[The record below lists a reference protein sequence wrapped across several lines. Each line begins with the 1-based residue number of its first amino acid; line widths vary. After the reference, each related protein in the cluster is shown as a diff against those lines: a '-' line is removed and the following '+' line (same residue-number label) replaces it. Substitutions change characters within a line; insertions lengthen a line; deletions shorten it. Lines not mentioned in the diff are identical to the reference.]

1 MVVDGS
7 KEGQAA
13 GAPSAVLCSGGL
25 DSAVLVA
32 DERTRGEVQPVF
44 VSAGL
49 AWEPRERAILERFL
63 AASLFDTRVR
73 PLVTLSCP
81 VTDVYPPSHWA
92 LTGHP
97 PGYDTPDRDVYL
109 VGRNVLLLS
118 KVAVFCAME
127 NVGRVVMGPLA
138 GNPFPDATPEF
149 LDLMARAVS
158 AGLDHRIEIAAPF
171 AAMQKVDVIARGNA
185 LGVPWE
191 LTLSC
196 MSPANGIH
204 CGRCSKCRERLQAF
218 AAAGLT
224 DPADYAF
231 RPADVVT
238 GL

>member
-7 KEGQAA
+7 KEGQAD

-44 VSAGL
+44 VKAGL
-49 AWEPRERAILERFL
+49 SWEPRERAVLERLL
-63 AASLFDTRVR
+63 AAPIFDTGVR

-81 VTDVYPPSHWA
+81 VTDVYAPAHWA

-97 PGYDTPDRDVYL
+97 PSYNTPDRDVYL

-118 KVAVFCAME
+118 KVAVFCATKDI
-127 NVGRVVMGPLA
+127 GRVVMGPLA

-149 LDLMARAVS
+149 FDLMGRAVS
-158 AGLDHRIEIAAPF
+158 AGLDHRIEIVAPF
-171 AAMQKVDVIARGNA
+171 AELRKEDVIARGSA

-196 MSPANGIH
+196 MSAADGVH

-218 AAAGLT
+218 AATGLT
-224 DPADYAF
+224 DPAAYAY
-231 RPADVVT
+231 RPADVAT
-238 GL
+238 GR

>member
-7 KEGQAA
+7 KKGQAA
-13 GAPSAVLCSGGL
+13 GALSAVLCSGGL

-44 VSAGL
+44 VNAGF
-49 AWEPRERAILERFL
+49 AWERREHAILDRFL
-63 AASLFDTRVR
+63 SAPLFDIGVR

-81 VTDVYPPSHWA
+81 VTDVYAPSHWA

-97 PGYDTPDRDVYL
+97 PGYNTPDGDVYL

-118 KVAVFCAME
+118 KVAVFCAVE
-127 NVGRVVMGPLA
+127 NIGRIVIGPLS

-149 LDLMARAVS
+149 FDLLGRAVS
-158 AGLDHRIEIAAPF
+158 TGLDHRIEIAAPF
-171 AAMQKVDVIARGNA
+171 AAMRKEQVITRGSA

-196 MSPANGIH
+196 MSPADGMH

-218 AAAGLT
+218 AAAGQQ
-224 DPADYAF
+224 DPADYAH
-231 RPADVVT
+231 RPDDVRT
-238 GL
+238 GV